1 MALSARLEAR
11 IRDAIAAAG
20 GRIGFDAF
28 MQMALY
34 EPGLGYYVNG
44 LRKFGPGGDFTTA
57 PERSPL
63 FARTLARQV
72 AQVLRAMPG
81 GEVLEFGPGSG
92 ALAAD
97 LLAELDALGCA
108 PARYR
113 LLELSADLQQRQRA
127 ALAARVPHLV
137 ERVAWLTQL
146 PDAFSGVAI
155 ANEVLDAMPVRRFCV
170 LDGGLAEQYV
180 AVSGDGLALVQEPPQ
195 DGRLAARVADLDL
208 PVGYMS
214 ELNLAAEAWVRAAR
228 AHPGELVGI
237 AVGPLTNLAL
247 ALRAEPALPTLLRR
261 LVIMG
266 GAFDYRGNTTAVAEW
281 NVSVDPEAAAEV
293 FTAWSASGLTPPT
306 VLGLN
311 LTEHIALTPTLL
323 TRLGAAAQSPSAP
336 MSVLDDQGTRS
347 AAANPLIR
355 VLEDALRFYFE
366 FHFDQ
371 GEGYLAHLHD
381 PVPSF
386 WSAMIRKLV

>member
-1 MALSARLEAR
+1 MPELPPPEPDASALSARLEAR

-214 ELNLAAEAWVRAAR
+214 ELNLAAEAWVRSVCERLDTGLLLLIDYGYAR
-228 AHPGELVGI
+228 AEYYHPQRVTGTLRCHYRQQAHDDALRWPGLQDITAHVDFTAI
-237 AVGPLTNLAL
+237 AEAAHAAGATVAGFTTQAQFLINCGLPGLLEAIDPASPDYLDLAL
-247 ALRAEPALPTLLRR
+247 QARQLLLPQA
-261 LVIMG
+261 MG
-266 GAFDYRGNTTAVAEW
+266 EAFK
-281 NVSVDPEAAAEV
+281 
-293 FTAWSASGLTPPT
+293 
-306 VLGLN
+306 VLGLTRGLGN
-311 LTEHIALTPTLL
+311 LAPLGFAQGDRRH
-323 TRLGAAAQSPSAP
+323 RL
-336 MSVLDDQGTRS
+336 
-347 AAANPLIR
+347 
-355 VLEDALRFYFE
+355 
-366 FHFDQ
+366 
-371 GEGYLAHLHD
+371 
-381 PVPSF
+381 
-386 WSAMIRKLV
+386 